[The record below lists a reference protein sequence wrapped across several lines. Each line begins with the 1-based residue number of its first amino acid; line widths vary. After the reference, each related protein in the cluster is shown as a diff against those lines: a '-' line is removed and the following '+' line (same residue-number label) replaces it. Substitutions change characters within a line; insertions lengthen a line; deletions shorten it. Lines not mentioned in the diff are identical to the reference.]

1 MTFKLLLDHADF
13 VAVEKPIGFNVHQEG
28 ESEGFVTLLE
38 VQLGYKLW
46 LVHRLDKVTSG
57 ILLLAKNAEAAALLG
72 AEFAGHRI
80 AKLYLALS
88 DQKPKRKQGCI
99 QGDMQPARGG
109 SYKLAKTRNN
119 PAITDFFSLSLT
131 PGIRLFVCRPKTG
144 KTHQIRVA
152 LKSEGAAIL
161 GDDRYGASSS
171 DRTYLHAWYLRCSY
185 QSRAFTIESKPNEGA
200 LFLGSEFTELF
211 KRLHEENLFPSHW
224 DFVF

>member
-28 ESEGFVTLLE
+28 EAEGFVTLLE

-80 AKLYLALS
+80 TKLYLALS
-88 DQKPKRKQGCI
+88 DQKPKRKQGRI

-109 SYKLAKTRNN
+109 SFKLTKTRNS

-131 PGIRLFVCRPKTG
+131 PGVRLFVCRPKTG

-152 LKSEGAAIL
+152 LKSEGAAIS
-161 GDDRYGASSS
+161 GDDRYGTSSS
-171 DRTYLHAWYLRCSY
+171 DRTYLHAWYLRFSY
-185 QSRAFTIESKPNEGA
+185 QGREFTIESKPNEGA
-200 LFLGSEFTELF
+200 LFLGSEFAELY
-211 KRLHEENLFPSHW
+211 KRIHEESLFPSHW

>member
-171 DRTYLHAWYLRCSY
+171 DRTYLHAWYLRFSY
-185 QSRAFTIESKPNEGA
+185 RGREFTIESKPNEGA